1 MLPRPPLSPRIYSSS
16 CPLSWRCYLILF
28 LLLLLS
34 PIFPSVR
41 VFPNELAVF
50 IKWPKYWSFSFS
62 FSISPSNEYSGLI
75 SFSIDWLISLQFKG
89 LSRVFSST
97 TIWKHQFFGAQAFLM
112 VQLSHLY
119 LITEK
124 VIALTIRTLVY
135 VVTSLLF
142 FFFFLS
148 ILYFF

>member
-75 SFSIDWLISLQFKG
+75 SFSIDWLISLQSKG

-97 TIWKHQFFGAQAFLM
+97 TIWKHQFFAAQAFLM

-124 VIALTIRTLVY
+124 VIALTIWTLVNE
-135 VVTSLLF
+135 VTSLLF
-142 FFFFLS
+142 FFFFQ
-148 ILYFF
+148 YFIFF